1 MIQHNKQILC
11 SSKYEREC
19 GEREREW
26 KTVSVCVKELFNV
39 WATEWKRES
48 ERVKVWARESE
59 KDNEFILEIEKEEI
73 LRARVNLV

>member
-1 MIQHNKQILC
+1 MQLLIWAGVWRK
-11 SSKYEREC
+11 
-19 GEREREW
+19 RERV
-26 KTVSVCVKELFNV
+26 KDGKGVCVKELFNV

-73 LRARVNLV
+73 